1 MAWGPNLS
9 PTCFFVNKSFI
20 GTQPHLL
27 VYYCPGLFLVLTLEL
42 NSCDRAI
49 MALKFYLV
57 LDRKSLLIPE
67 LDRCE
72 LDPYWCGR
80 VAKLLYW
87 VKRKKKMYRT
97 VCTVRF
103 SFGMHVLHTHTHTHT
118 PILKYINEIFWNIN
132 FSQW

>member
-1 MAWGPNLS
+1 MMDWGPNLS

-49 MALKFYLV
+49 MALKVYLV

-72 LDPYWCGR
+72 LDPY
-80 VAKLLYW
+80 
-87 VKRKKKMYRT
+87 
-97 VCTVRF
+97 
-103 SFGMHVLHTHTHTHT
+103 
-118 PILKYINEIFWNIN
+118 
-132 FSQW
+132 

>member
-1 MAWGPNLS
+1 MVWGPNLS

-27 VYYCPGLFLVLTLEL
+27 VYYCPGLFLVLTLGL

-49 MALKFYLV
+49 MALKVYLV

-72 LDPYWCGR
+72 LDPY
-80 VAKLLYW
+80 
-87 VKRKKKMYRT
+87 
-97 VCTVRF
+97 
-103 SFGMHVLHTHTHTHT
+103 
-118 PILKYINEIFWNIN
+118 
-132 FSQW
+132 